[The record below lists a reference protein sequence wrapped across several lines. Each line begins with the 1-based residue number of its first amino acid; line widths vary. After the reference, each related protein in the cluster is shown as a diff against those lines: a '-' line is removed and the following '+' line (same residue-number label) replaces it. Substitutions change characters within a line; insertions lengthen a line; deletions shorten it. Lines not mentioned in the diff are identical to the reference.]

1 MKKYFYFAIVSLV
14 MFSCENEDLDEISS
28 KANNTANIAPLS
40 SLYYDGIYEIRDGK
54 EVDLTLQQYLSRST
68 QEFYEIASLNPAYT
82 YLGSVLQAES
92 INTGEYRSVAYPN
105 ALKPE
110 IRIAFSLPIKSR
122 VIKPKFTSFND
133 AVIDAITDADKDFSG
148 KQSQVFSYKMK
159 EFNYYKEVNMA
170 FGANIKIG
178 QLFSITTSVESDKKQ
193 SNTAL
198 FVDFSQI
205 YFNVA
210 MDIPDDGNIFLN
222 ETERQKY
229 LNQKPVYVNSVNM
242 GRKGVMI
249 VESEESY
256 SEISVSIRAAFNAG
270 IVNGE
275 LSLDS
280 KTKEMLKRAQIY
292 IYIIGGNGEDA
303 AKVVTG
309 FPAFQDFIIKGGV
322 YSKEIYDAEANIAS
336 KLILLDSTQNIKRI
350 DSFDSELEKI
360 EKAGNINLSTKQ
372 EEAIQAINSNNV
384 VIITGGPGTG
394 KTTIIKNVIDIY
406 KSHGKK
412 VVLCAPTGRAAKRM
426 TEMTGEEAKTL
437 HRLLEIGKIE
447 KVNEFTIMNYEVA
460 PIDADVIIVDEASMV
475 DIYLMNYLL
484 NGIYQGTKLILVGDT
499 DQLPSVGPGSVLKD
513 IINSERIKT
522 IFLDEIFRQA
532 AQSKIIVNSHKVN
545 DGEYFLEKE
554 EQEGL
559 KDDFF
564 YIKEKSQDI
573 MLDQI
578 ISLCKGRLKNFGDY
592 DFFENIQ
599 ILSPTKKGL
608 LGTKELNKRLQ
619 EELNPSNDEKKEKK
633 VGEVIFREGDRVMQ
647 VKNNYDIYW
656 EKGNTRSLTYENG
669 TGIFNGE
676 LGKILKID
684 FLNKQ
689 IKILFDDEKEAWYA
703 FSDMDQI
710 EHAYAITV
718 HKAQGSEFDVV
729 IMVVTQSSAM
739 LLTRNLLY
747 TGLTRAKKLLI
758 LIGNDNVV
766 KFMIQ
771 NADTK
776 IRNTGLEYKLKMIS

>member
-1 MKKYFYFAIVSLV
+1 MELSGQLTEIIYQNEVNSYLIGILENEEDTITIVGYMPFLVEGDYIKVIGNFVTHKEYGKQFKVETFEKVMPKTLDSLERYLSNGTIKGIGPATAKKIVATFGEDTINVFKFEPEKLTQIKGITKEKAIEMAQCFVENWELWQIVGFLDNFGISPANAKTIYKKLGPQTIDEIESNPYILIDLVKGVDFAKLDKYALENGFEINNYKRIKCGIKYSLV
-14 MFSCENEDLDEISS
+14 KITYNGHCCTLEANLIKYVKELLKVEDDDIEHCLIDLNVKEEIVIEKREDENW
-28 KANNTANIAPLS
+28 
-40 SLYYDGIYEIRDGK
+40 
-54 EVDLTLQQYLSRST
+54 
-68 QEFYEIASLNPAYT
+68 
-82 YLGSVLQAES
+82 
-92 INTGEYRSVAYPN
+92 
-105 ALKPE
+105 
-110 IRIAFSLPIKSR
+110 
-122 VIKPKFTSFND
+122 
-133 AVIDAITDADKDFSG
+133 
-148 KQSQVFSYKMK
+148 
-159 EFNYYKEVNMA
+159 
-170 FGANIKIG
+170 
-178 QLFSITTSVESDKKQ
+178 
-193 SNTAL
+193 
-198 FVDFSQI
+198 
-205 YFNVA
+205 
-210 MDIPDDGNIFLN
+210 
-222 ETERQKY
+222 
-229 LNQKPVYVNSVNM
+229 
-242 GRKGVMI
+242 
-249 VESEESY
+249 
-256 SEISVSIRAAFNAG
+256 
-270 IVNGE
+270 
-275 LSLDS
+275 
-280 KTKEMLKRAQIY
+280 
-292 IYIIGGNGEDA
+292 
-303 AKVVTG
+303 
-309 FPAFQDFIIKGGV
+309 V

-336 KLILLDSTQNIKRI
+336 KLILLDSAQNIKRI
-350 DSFDSELEKI
+350 AGFDSELEKI
-360 EKAGNINLSTKQ
+360 EKAGNINLSAKQ
-372 EEAIQAINSNNV
+372 KEAIQSINSNNV

-447 KVNEFTIMNYEVA
+447 KDNEFTIMNYEVA

-532 AQSKIIVNSHKVN
+532 AQSKIIVNSHRVN
-545 DGEYFLEKE
+545 DGEYFLDKE

-619 EELNPSNDEKKEKK
+619 EELNPSSDEKNEKK

-656 EKGNTRSLTYENG
+656 EKGNTLSLTYESG

-676 LGKILKID
+676 LGKIVKID

-776 IRNTGLEYKLKMIS
+776 ICNTGLEYKLKMIS

>member
-1 MKKYFYFAIVSLV
+1 MELSGQLTEIIYQNEVNSYLIGILENEEDTITIVGYMPFLVEGDYIKVIGNFVTHKEYGKQFKVETFEKVMPKTLDSLERYLSNGTIKGIGPATAKKIVATFGEDTINVFKFEPEKLTQIKGITKEKAIEMAQCFVENWELWQIVGFLDNFGISPANAKTIYKKLGPQTIDEIESNPYILIDLVKGVDFAKLDKYALENGFEINNYKRIKCGIKYSLV
-14 MFSCENEDLDEISS
+14 KITYNGHCCTLEANLIKYVKELLKVEDDDIEHCLIDLNVKEEIVIEKREDENW
-28 KANNTANIAPLS
+28 
-40 SLYYDGIYEIRDGK
+40 
-54 EVDLTLQQYLSRST
+54 
-68 QEFYEIASLNPAYT
+68 
-82 YLGSVLQAES
+82 
-92 INTGEYRSVAYPN
+92 
-105 ALKPE
+105 
-110 IRIAFSLPIKSR
+110 
-122 VIKPKFTSFND
+122 
-133 AVIDAITDADKDFSG
+133 
-148 KQSQVFSYKMK
+148 
-159 EFNYYKEVNMA
+159 
-170 FGANIKIG
+170 
-178 QLFSITTSVESDKKQ
+178 
-193 SNTAL
+193 
-198 FVDFSQI
+198 
-205 YFNVA
+205 
-210 MDIPDDGNIFLN
+210 
-222 ETERQKY
+222 
-229 LNQKPVYVNSVNM
+229 
-242 GRKGVMI
+242 
-249 VESEESY
+249 
-256 SEISVSIRAAFNAG
+256 
-270 IVNGE
+270 
-275 LSLDS
+275 
-280 KTKEMLKRAQIY
+280 
-292 IYIIGGNGEDA
+292 
-303 AKVVTG
+303 
-309 FPAFQDFIIKGGV
+309 V

-336 KLILLDSTQNIKRI
+336 KLILLDSAQNIKRI
-350 DSFDSELEKI
+350 AGFDSELEKI
-360 EKAGNINLSTKQ
+360 EKAGNINLSAKQ
-372 EEAIQAINSNNV
+372 KEAIQSINSNNV

-447 KVNEFTIMNYEVA
+447 KDNEFTIMNYEVA

-532 AQSKIIVNSHKVN
+532 AQSKIIVNSHRVN
-545 DGEYFLEKE
+545 DGEYFLDKE

-619 EELNPSNDEKKEKK
+619 EELNPSSDEKNEKK

-656 EKGNTRSLTYENG
+656 EKGNTISLTYESG

-676 LGKILKID
+676 LGKIVKID

>member
-1 MKKYFYFAIVSLV
+1 MELSGQLTEIIYQNEVNSYLIGILENEEDTITIVGYMPFLVEGDYIKVIGNFVTHKEYGKQFKVETFEKVMPKTLDSLEKYLSNGTIKGIGPATAKKIVATFGEDTINVFKFEPEKLTQIKGITKEKAIEMAQCFVENWELWQIVGFLDNFGISPANAKTIYKKLGPQTIDEIESNPYILIDLVKGVDFAKLDKYALENGFEVNNYKRIKCGIKYSLV
-14 MFSCENEDLDEISS
+14 KITYNGHCCTLEANLIKYVKELLKVEDDDIEHCLIDLNVKEEIVIEKREDENW
-28 KANNTANIAPLS
+28 
-40 SLYYDGIYEIRDGK
+40 
-54 EVDLTLQQYLSRST
+54 
-68 QEFYEIASLNPAYT
+68 
-82 YLGSVLQAES
+82 
-92 INTGEYRSVAYPN
+92 
-105 ALKPE
+105 
-110 IRIAFSLPIKSR
+110 
-122 VIKPKFTSFND
+122 
-133 AVIDAITDADKDFSG
+133 
-148 KQSQVFSYKMK
+148 
-159 EFNYYKEVNMA
+159 
-170 FGANIKIG
+170 
-178 QLFSITTSVESDKKQ
+178 
-193 SNTAL
+193 
-198 FVDFSQI
+198 
-205 YFNVA
+205 
-210 MDIPDDGNIFLN
+210 
-222 ETERQKY
+222 
-229 LNQKPVYVNSVNM
+229 
-242 GRKGVMI
+242 
-249 VESEESY
+249 
-256 SEISVSIRAAFNAG
+256 
-270 IVNGE
+270 
-275 LSLDS
+275 
-280 KTKEMLKRAQIY
+280 
-292 IYIIGGNGEDA
+292 
-303 AKVVTG
+303 
-309 FPAFQDFIIKGGV
+309 V

-336 KLILLDSTQNIKRI
+336 KLILLDSAQNIKRI
-350 DSFDSELEKI
+350 AGFDSELEKI
-360 EKAGNINLSTKQ
+360 EKAGNINLSAKQ
-372 EEAIQAINSNNV
+372 KEAIQSINSNNV

-447 KVNEFTIMNYEVA
+447 KDNEFTIMNYEVA

>member
-1 MKKYFYFAIVSLV
+1 MELTGQLTEIIYQNEVNSYLIGILETEEDTITIVGYMPFLVEGDYIKVIGNFVTHKEYGMQFKVETFEKIMPKTLESLEKYLSNGTIKGIGPATAKKIVKLFGEDTINV
-14 MFSCENEDLDEISS
+14 FKFEPEKLTQIKGITKEKAMEMAQCFVENWELWQIVGFLDNFGISPANAKNIYKKLGPQTIDEIEE
-28 KANNTANIAPLS
+28 NPYIL
-40 SLYYDGIYEIRDGK
+40 I
-54 EVDLTLQQYLSRST
+54 DLVK
-68 QEFYEIASLNPAYT
+68 
-82 YLGSVLQAES
+82 G
-92 INTGEYRSVAYPN
+92 
-105 ALKPE
+105 
-110 IRIAFSLPIKSR
+110 
-122 VIKPKFTSFND
+122 
-133 AVIDAITDADKDFSG
+133 
-148 KQSQVFSYKMK
+148 
-159 EFNYYKEVNMA
+159 
-170 FGANIKIG
+170 
-178 QLFSITTSVESDKKQ
+178 
-193 SNTAL
+193 
-198 FVDFSQI
+198 VDFTKLDKYALENGFDINNYKRIKCGIKYSLLKI
-205 YFNVA
+205 TYNGHCCTLEENLIKYVKDLLKVEYDDIEHCLIDLNVK
-210 MDIPDDGNIFLN
+210 
-222 ETERQKY
+222 EE
-229 LNQKPVYVNSVNM
+229 
-242 GRKGVMI
+242 I
-249 VESEESY
+249 VIEKREE
-256 SEISVSIRAAFNAG
+256 ENW
-270 IVNGE
+270 
-275 LSLDS
+275 
-280 KTKEMLKRAQIY
+280 
-292 IYIIGGNGEDA
+292 
-303 AKVVTG
+303 
-309 FPAFQDFIIKGGV
+309 V
-322 YSKEIYDAEANIAS
+322 YSKELYEAEANIAS
-336 KLILLDSTQNIKRI
+336 KLIVLDSAKNIKKI
-350 DSFDSELEKI
+350 SGFNEELEKI
-360 EKAGNINLSTKQ
+360 EKVGNIKLSSKQ
-372 EEAIQAINSNNV
+372 KEAIQAVNSNNV

-394 KTTIIKNVIDIY
+394 KTTIIKNVIEIY
-406 KSHGKK
+406 KTHGKK

-447 KVNEFTIMNYEVA
+447 KENEFTIMNYEVA

-532 AQSKIIVNSHKVN
+532 AQSKIIVNSHRVN
-545 DGEYFLEKE
+545 DGEYFLDKE
-554 EQEGL
+554 EQKDL

-564 YIKEKSQDI
+564 YIKEKSQEAMI
-573 MLDQI
+573 TQL
-578 ISLCKGRLKNFGDY
+578 ISLCKGRLEDFGNY
-592 DFFENIQ
+592 NFFENIQ

-619 EELNPSNDEKKEKK
+619 EELNPSNDKKNEKK
-633 VGEVIFREGDRVMQ
+633 VGDIIYREGDRVMQ

-656 EKGNTRSLTYENG
+656 EKGNTFSLNYETG

-676 LGKILKID
+676 IGKIAKID
-684 FLNKQ
+684 FINKQ

-729 IMVVTQSSAM
+729 IVVVTQSSAM

-776 IRNTGLEYKLKMIS
+776 VRNTGLEYKLKMI

>member
-1 MKKYFYFAIVSLV
+1 MELSGQLTEIIYQNEVNSYLIGILENEEDTITIVGYMPFLVEGDYIKVIGNFVTHKEYGKQFKVETFEKVMPKTLDSLEKYLSNGTIKGIGPATAKKIVATFGEDTINVFKFEPEKLTQIKGITKEKAIEMAQCFVENWELWQIVGFLDNFGISPANAKTIYKKLGPQTIDEIESNPYILIDLVKGVDFAKLDKYALENGFEINNYKRIKCGIKYSLV
-14 MFSCENEDLDEISS
+14 KITYNGHCCTLEANLIKYVKELLKVEDDDIEHCLIDLNVKEEIVIEKREDENW
-28 KANNTANIAPLS
+28 
-40 SLYYDGIYEIRDGK
+40 
-54 EVDLTLQQYLSRST
+54 
-68 QEFYEIASLNPAYT
+68 
-82 YLGSVLQAES
+82 
-92 INTGEYRSVAYPN
+92 
-105 ALKPE
+105 
-110 IRIAFSLPIKSR
+110 
-122 VIKPKFTSFND
+122 
-133 AVIDAITDADKDFSG
+133 
-148 KQSQVFSYKMK
+148 
-159 EFNYYKEVNMA
+159 
-170 FGANIKIG
+170 
-178 QLFSITTSVESDKKQ
+178 
-193 SNTAL
+193 
-198 FVDFSQI
+198 
-205 YFNVA
+205 
-210 MDIPDDGNIFLN
+210 
-222 ETERQKY
+222 
-229 LNQKPVYVNSVNM
+229 
-242 GRKGVMI
+242 
-249 VESEESY
+249 
-256 SEISVSIRAAFNAG
+256 
-270 IVNGE
+270 
-275 LSLDS
+275 
-280 KTKEMLKRAQIY
+280 
-292 IYIIGGNGEDA
+292 
-303 AKVVTG
+303 
-309 FPAFQDFIIKGGV
+309 V

-336 KLILLDSTQNIKRI
+336 KLILLDSAQNIKRI
-350 DSFDSELEKI
+350 AGFDSELEKI
-360 EKAGNINLSTKQ
+360 EKAGNINLSAKQ
-372 EEAIQAINSNNV
+372 KEAIQSINSNNV

-447 KVNEFTIMNYEVA
+447 KDNEFTIMNYEVA

-532 AQSKIIVNSHKVN
+532 AQSKIIVNSHRVN
-545 DGEYFLEKE
+545 DGEYFLDKE

-608 LGTKELNKRLQ
+608 LGTKELNKKLQ
-619 EELNPSNDEKKEKK
+619 EELNPSSDEKNEKK

-656 EKGNTRSLTYENG
+656 EKGNTLSLTYESG

>member
-1 MKKYFYFAIVSLV
+1 MELSGQLTEIIYQNEVNSYLIGILENEEDTITIVGYMPFLVEGDYIKVIGNFVTHKEYGKQFKVETFEKVMPKTLDSLEKYLSNGTIKGIGPATAKKIVATFGEDTINVFKFEPEKLTQIKGITKEKAIEMAQCFVENWELWQIVGFLDNFGISAANAKTIYKKLGPQTIDEIESNPYILIDLVKGVDFAKLDKYALENGFEINNYKRIKCGIKYSLV
-14 MFSCENEDLDEISS
+14 KITYNGHCCTLESNLIKYVKELLKVEDDDIEHCLIDLNVKEEIVIEKREDENW
-28 KANNTANIAPLS
+28 
-40 SLYYDGIYEIRDGK
+40 
-54 EVDLTLQQYLSRST
+54 
-68 QEFYEIASLNPAYT
+68 
-82 YLGSVLQAES
+82 
-92 INTGEYRSVAYPN
+92 
-105 ALKPE
+105 
-110 IRIAFSLPIKSR
+110 
-122 VIKPKFTSFND
+122 
-133 AVIDAITDADKDFSG
+133 
-148 KQSQVFSYKMK
+148 
-159 EFNYYKEVNMA
+159 
-170 FGANIKIG
+170 
-178 QLFSITTSVESDKKQ
+178 
-193 SNTAL
+193 
-198 FVDFSQI
+198 
-205 YFNVA
+205 
-210 MDIPDDGNIFLN
+210 
-222 ETERQKY
+222 
-229 LNQKPVYVNSVNM
+229 
-242 GRKGVMI
+242 
-249 VESEESY
+249 
-256 SEISVSIRAAFNAG
+256 
-270 IVNGE
+270 
-275 LSLDS
+275 
-280 KTKEMLKRAQIY
+280 
-292 IYIIGGNGEDA
+292 
-303 AKVVTG
+303 
-309 FPAFQDFIIKGGV
+309 V

-336 KLILLDSTQNIKRI
+336 KLILLDSAQNIKRI
-350 DSFDSELEKI
+350 AGFESELEKI
-360 EKAGNINLSTKQ
+360 EKAGNINLSAKQ
-372 EEAIQAINSNNV
+372 KEAIQAINSNNV

-447 KVNEFTIMNYEVA
+447 KDNEFTIMNYEVA

-532 AQSKIIVNSHKVN
+532 AQSKIIVNSHRVN
-545 DGEYFLEKE
+545 DGEYFLDKE

-619 EELNPSNDEKKEKK
+619 EELNPSSDEKKEKK

-656 EKGNTRSLTYENG
+656 EKGNTLSLTYENG

-676 LGKILKID
+676 LGKIVKID

>member
-1 MKKYFYFAIVSLV
+1 MELSGQLTEIIYQNEVNSYLIGILENEEDTITIVGYMPFLVEGDYIKVIGNFVTHKEYGKQFKVETFEKVMPKTLDSLEKYLSNGTIKGIGPATAKKIVATFGEDTINVFKFEPEKLTQIKGITKEKAIEMAQCFVENWELWQIVGFLDNFGISPANAKTIYKKLGPQTIDEIESNPYILIDLVKGVDFAKLDKYALENGFEVNNYKRIKCGIKYSLV
-14 MFSCENEDLDEISS
+14 KITYNGHCCTLEANLIKYVKELLKVEDDDIEHCLIDLNVKEEIVIEKREDENW
-28 KANNTANIAPLS
+28 
-40 SLYYDGIYEIRDGK
+40 
-54 EVDLTLQQYLSRST
+54 
-68 QEFYEIASLNPAYT
+68 
-82 YLGSVLQAES
+82 
-92 INTGEYRSVAYPN
+92 
-105 ALKPE
+105 
-110 IRIAFSLPIKSR
+110 
-122 VIKPKFTSFND
+122 
-133 AVIDAITDADKDFSG
+133 
-148 KQSQVFSYKMK
+148 
-159 EFNYYKEVNMA
+159 
-170 FGANIKIG
+170 
-178 QLFSITTSVESDKKQ
+178 
-193 SNTAL
+193 
-198 FVDFSQI
+198 
-205 YFNVA
+205 
-210 MDIPDDGNIFLN
+210 
-222 ETERQKY
+222 
-229 LNQKPVYVNSVNM
+229 
-242 GRKGVMI
+242 
-249 VESEESY
+249 
-256 SEISVSIRAAFNAG
+256 
-270 IVNGE
+270 
-275 LSLDS
+275 
-280 KTKEMLKRAQIY
+280 
-292 IYIIGGNGEDA
+292 
-303 AKVVTG
+303 
-309 FPAFQDFIIKGGV
+309 V

-336 KLILLDSTQNIKRI
+336 KLILLDSAQNIKRI
-350 DSFDSELEKI
+350 AGFDSELEKI
-360 EKAGNINLSTKQ
+360 EKAGNINLSAKQ
-372 EEAIQAINSNNV
+372 KEAIQSINSNNV

-447 KVNEFTIMNYEVA
+447 KDNEFTIMNYEVA

-532 AQSKIIVNSHKVN
+532 AQSKIIVNSHRVN
-545 DGEYFLEKE
+545 DGEYFLDKE

-619 EELNPSNDEKKEKK
+619 EELNPSSDEKNEKK

-656 EKGNTRSLTYENG
+656 EKGNTLSLTYESG

-676 LGKILKID
+676 LGKIVKID

-729 IMVVTQSSAM
+729 IMVVTQSSTM

>member
-1 MKKYFYFAIVSLV
+1 MELSGQLTEIIYQNEVNSYLIGILENEEDTITIVGYMPFLVEGDYIKVIGNFVTHKEYGKQFKVETFEKVMPKTLDSLEKYLSNGTIKGIGPATAKKIVATFGEDTINVFKFEPEKLTQIKGITKEKAIEMAQCFVENWELWQIVGFLDNFGISPANAKTIYKKLGPQTIDEIESNPYILIDLVKGVDFAKLDKYALENGFEINNYKRIKCGIKYSLV
-14 MFSCENEDLDEISS
+14 KITYNGHCCTLEANLIKYVKELLKVEDDDIEHCLIDLNVKEEIVIEKREDENW
-28 KANNTANIAPLS
+28 
-40 SLYYDGIYEIRDGK
+40 
-54 EVDLTLQQYLSRST
+54 
-68 QEFYEIASLNPAYT
+68 
-82 YLGSVLQAES
+82 
-92 INTGEYRSVAYPN
+92 
-105 ALKPE
+105 
-110 IRIAFSLPIKSR
+110 
-122 VIKPKFTSFND
+122 
-133 AVIDAITDADKDFSG
+133 
-148 KQSQVFSYKMK
+148 
-159 EFNYYKEVNMA
+159 
-170 FGANIKIG
+170 
-178 QLFSITTSVESDKKQ
+178 
-193 SNTAL
+193 
-198 FVDFSQI
+198 
-205 YFNVA
+205 
-210 MDIPDDGNIFLN
+210 
-222 ETERQKY
+222 
-229 LNQKPVYVNSVNM
+229 
-242 GRKGVMI
+242 
-249 VESEESY
+249 
-256 SEISVSIRAAFNAG
+256 
-270 IVNGE
+270 
-275 LSLDS
+275 
-280 KTKEMLKRAQIY
+280 
-292 IYIIGGNGEDA
+292 
-303 AKVVTG
+303 
-309 FPAFQDFIIKGGV
+309 V

-336 KLILLDSTQNIKRI
+336 KLILLDSAQNIKRI
-350 DSFDSELEKI
+350 AGFDTELEKI
-360 EKAGNINLSTKQ
+360 EKAGNINLSAKQ
-372 EEAIQAINSNNV
+372 KEAIQAINSNNV

-447 KVNEFTIMNYEVA
+447 KDNEFTIMNYEVA

-532 AQSKIIVNSHKVN
+532 AQSKIIVNSHRVN
-545 DGEYFLEKE
+545 DGAYFLDKE

-619 EELNPSNDEKKEKK
+619 EELNPSSDEKKEKK

-656 EKGNTRSLTYENG
+656 EKGNTLSLTYENG

-676 LGKILKID
+676 LGKIVKID

-776 IRNTGLEYKLKMIS
+776 IRNTGLEYKLKRIS

>member
-1 MKKYFYFAIVSLV
+1 MELSGQLTEIIYQNEVNSYLIGILENEEDTITIVGYMPFLVEGDYIKVIGNFVTHKEYGKQFKVETFEKVMPKTLDSLEKYLSNGTIKGIGPATAKKIVATFGEDTINVFKFEPEKLTQIKGITKEKAIEMAQCFVENWELWQIVGFLDNFGISPANAKTIYKKLGPQTIDEIESNPYILIDLVKGVDFAKLDKYALENGFEVNNYKRIKCGIKYSLV
-14 MFSCENEDLDEISS
+14 KITYNGHCCTLEANLIKYVKELLKVEDDDIEHCLIDLNVKEEIVIEKREDENW
-28 KANNTANIAPLS
+28 
-40 SLYYDGIYEIRDGK
+40 
-54 EVDLTLQQYLSRST
+54 
-68 QEFYEIASLNPAYT
+68 
-82 YLGSVLQAES
+82 
-92 INTGEYRSVAYPN
+92 
-105 ALKPE
+105 
-110 IRIAFSLPIKSR
+110 
-122 VIKPKFTSFND
+122 
-133 AVIDAITDADKDFSG
+133 
-148 KQSQVFSYKMK
+148 
-159 EFNYYKEVNMA
+159 
-170 FGANIKIG
+170 
-178 QLFSITTSVESDKKQ
+178 
-193 SNTAL
+193 
-198 FVDFSQI
+198 
-205 YFNVA
+205 
-210 MDIPDDGNIFLN
+210 
-222 ETERQKY
+222 
-229 LNQKPVYVNSVNM
+229 
-242 GRKGVMI
+242 
-249 VESEESY
+249 
-256 SEISVSIRAAFNAG
+256 
-270 IVNGE
+270 
-275 LSLDS
+275 
-280 KTKEMLKRAQIY
+280 
-292 IYIIGGNGEDA
+292 
-303 AKVVTG
+303 
-309 FPAFQDFIIKGGV
+309 V
-322 YSKEIYDAEANIAS
+322 YSKEIYNAEANIAS
-336 KLILLDSTQNIKRI
+336 KLILLDSAQNIKRI
-350 DSFDSELEKI
+350 AGFDSELEKI
-360 EKAGNINLSTKQ
+360 EKAGNINLSAKQ
-372 EEAIQAINSNNV
+372 KEAIQSINSNNV

-447 KVNEFTIMNYEVA
+447 KDNEFTIMNYEVA

-532 AQSKIIVNSHKVN
+532 AQSKIIVNSHRVN
-545 DGEYFLEKE
+545 DGEYFLDKE

-608 LGTKELNKRLQ
+608 LGTKELNKKLQ
-619 EELNPSNDEKKEKK
+619 EELNPSSDEKNEKK

-656 EKGNTRSLTYENG
+656 EKGNTLSLTYESG

-676 LGKILKID
+676 LGKIVKID

>member
-1 MKKYFYFAIVSLV
+1 MELSGQLTEIIYQNEVNSYLIGILENEEDTITIVGYMPFLVEGDYIKVIGNFVTHKEYGKQFKVETFEKIMPKTLDSLEKYLSNGTIKGIGPATAKKIVATFVEDTINVFKFEPEKLTQIKGITKEKAIEMAQCFVENWELWQIVGFLDNFGISPANAKTIYKKLGTQTIDEIESNPYILIDLVKGVDFAKLDKYALENGFEINNYKRIKCGIKYSLV
-14 MFSCENEDLDEISS
+14 KITYNGHCCTLEANLIKYVKELLKVEDDDIEHCLIDLNVKEEIVIEKREDENW
-28 KANNTANIAPLS
+28 
-40 SLYYDGIYEIRDGK
+40 
-54 EVDLTLQQYLSRST
+54 
-68 QEFYEIASLNPAYT
+68 
-82 YLGSVLQAES
+82 
-92 INTGEYRSVAYPN
+92 
-105 ALKPE
+105 
-110 IRIAFSLPIKSR
+110 
-122 VIKPKFTSFND
+122 
-133 AVIDAITDADKDFSG
+133 
-148 KQSQVFSYKMK
+148 
-159 EFNYYKEVNMA
+159 
-170 FGANIKIG
+170 
-178 QLFSITTSVESDKKQ
+178 
-193 SNTAL
+193 
-198 FVDFSQI
+198 
-205 YFNVA
+205 
-210 MDIPDDGNIFLN
+210 
-222 ETERQKY
+222 
-229 LNQKPVYVNSVNM
+229 
-242 GRKGVMI
+242 
-249 VESEESY
+249 
-256 SEISVSIRAAFNAG
+256 
-270 IVNGE
+270 
-275 LSLDS
+275 
-280 KTKEMLKRAQIY
+280 
-292 IYIIGGNGEDA
+292 
-303 AKVVTG
+303 
-309 FPAFQDFIIKGGV
+309 V

-447 KVNEFTIMNYEVA
+447 KANEFTIMNYEVA

-592 DFFENIQ
+592 DFLENIQ

>member
-1 MKKYFYFAIVSLV
+1 MELSGQLTEIIYQNEVNSYLIGILENEEDTITIVGYMPFLVEGDYIKVIGNFVTHKEYGKQFKVETFEKIMPKTLDSLEKYLSNGTIKGIGPATAKKIVATFGEDTINVFKFEPEKLTQIKGITKEKAIEMAQCFVENWELWQIVGFLDNFGISPANAKTIYKKLGPQTIDEIESNPYILIDLVKGVDFAKLDKYALENGFEINNYKRIKCGIKYSLV
-14 MFSCENEDLDEISS
+14 KITYNGHCCTLEANLIKYVKELLKVEDDDIEHCLIDLNVKEEIVIEKREDENW
-28 KANNTANIAPLS
+28 
-40 SLYYDGIYEIRDGK
+40 
-54 EVDLTLQQYLSRST
+54 
-68 QEFYEIASLNPAYT
+68 
-82 YLGSVLQAES
+82 
-92 INTGEYRSVAYPN
+92 
-105 ALKPE
+105 
-110 IRIAFSLPIKSR
+110 
-122 VIKPKFTSFND
+122 
-133 AVIDAITDADKDFSG
+133 
-148 KQSQVFSYKMK
+148 
-159 EFNYYKEVNMA
+159 
-170 FGANIKIG
+170 
-178 QLFSITTSVESDKKQ
+178 
-193 SNTAL
+193 
-198 FVDFSQI
+198 
-205 YFNVA
+205 
-210 MDIPDDGNIFLN
+210 
-222 ETERQKY
+222 
-229 LNQKPVYVNSVNM
+229 
-242 GRKGVMI
+242 
-249 VESEESY
+249 
-256 SEISVSIRAAFNAG
+256 
-270 IVNGE
+270 
-275 LSLDS
+275 
-280 KTKEMLKRAQIY
+280 
-292 IYIIGGNGEDA
+292 
-303 AKVVTG
+303 
-309 FPAFQDFIIKGGV
+309 V

-336 KLILLDSTQNIKRI
+336 KLILLDSAQNIKRI
-350 DSFDSELEKI
+350 AGFDSELEKI
-360 EKAGNINLSTKQ
+360 EKAGNINLSAKQ
-372 EEAIQAINSNNV
+372 KEAIQAINSNNV

-447 KVNEFTIMNYEVA
+447 KDNEFTIMNYEVA

-532 AQSKIIVNSHKVN
+532 AQSKIIVNSHRVN
-545 DGEYFLEKE
+545 DGEYFLDKE

-619 EELNPSNDEKKEKK
+619 EELNPSSDEKNEKK

-656 EKGNTRSLTYENG
+656 EKGNTLSLTYENG

-676 LGKILKID
+676 LGKIVKID

>member
-1 MKKYFYFAIVSLV
+1 MELSGQLTEIIYQNEVNSYLIGILENEEDTITIVGYMPFLVEGDYIKVIGNFVTHKEYGKQFKVETFEKIMPKTLDSLEKYLSNGTIKEIGPATAKKIVATFGEDTINVFKFEPEKLTQIKGITKEKAIEMAQCFVENWELWQIVGFLDNFGISPANAKTIYKKLGTQTIDEIESNPYILIDLVKGVDFAKLDKYALENGFEINNYKRIKCGIKYSLV
-14 MFSCENEDLDEISS
+14 KITYNGHCCTLEANLIKYVKELLKVEDDDIEHCLIDLNVKEEIVIEKREDENW
-28 KANNTANIAPLS
+28 
-40 SLYYDGIYEIRDGK
+40 
-54 EVDLTLQQYLSRST
+54 
-68 QEFYEIASLNPAYT
+68 
-82 YLGSVLQAES
+82 
-92 INTGEYRSVAYPN
+92 
-105 ALKPE
+105 
-110 IRIAFSLPIKSR
+110 
-122 VIKPKFTSFND
+122 
-133 AVIDAITDADKDFSG
+133 
-148 KQSQVFSYKMK
+148 
-159 EFNYYKEVNMA
+159 
-170 FGANIKIG
+170 
-178 QLFSITTSVESDKKQ
+178 
-193 SNTAL
+193 
-198 FVDFSQI
+198 
-205 YFNVA
+205 
-210 MDIPDDGNIFLN
+210 
-222 ETERQKY
+222 
-229 LNQKPVYVNSVNM
+229 
-242 GRKGVMI
+242 
-249 VESEESY
+249 
-256 SEISVSIRAAFNAG
+256 
-270 IVNGE
+270 
-275 LSLDS
+275 
-280 KTKEMLKRAQIY
+280 
-292 IYIIGGNGEDA
+292 
-303 AKVVTG
+303 
-309 FPAFQDFIIKGGV
+309 V

>member
-1 MKKYFYFAIVSLV
+1 MELSGQLTEIIYQNEVNSYLIGILENEEDTITIVGYMPFLVEGDYIKVIGNFVTHKEYGKQFKVETFEKVMPKTLDSLEKYLSNGTIKGIGPATAKKIVATFGEDTINVFKFEPEKLTQIKGITKEKAIEMAQCFVENWELWQIVGFLDNFGISPANAKTIYKKLGPQTIDEIESNPYILIDLVKGVDFAKLDKYALENGFEINNYKRIKCGIKYSLV
-14 MFSCENEDLDEISS
+14 KITYNGHCCTLEANLIKYVKELLKVEDDDIEHCLIGLNVKEEIVIEKREDENW
-28 KANNTANIAPLS
+28 
-40 SLYYDGIYEIRDGK
+40 
-54 EVDLTLQQYLSRST
+54 
-68 QEFYEIASLNPAYT
+68 
-82 YLGSVLQAES
+82 
-92 INTGEYRSVAYPN
+92 
-105 ALKPE
+105 
-110 IRIAFSLPIKSR
+110 
-122 VIKPKFTSFND
+122 
-133 AVIDAITDADKDFSG
+133 
-148 KQSQVFSYKMK
+148 
-159 EFNYYKEVNMA
+159 
-170 FGANIKIG
+170 
-178 QLFSITTSVESDKKQ
+178 
-193 SNTAL
+193 
-198 FVDFSQI
+198 
-205 YFNVA
+205 
-210 MDIPDDGNIFLN
+210 
-222 ETERQKY
+222 
-229 LNQKPVYVNSVNM
+229 
-242 GRKGVMI
+242 
-249 VESEESY
+249 
-256 SEISVSIRAAFNAG
+256 
-270 IVNGE
+270 
-275 LSLDS
+275 
-280 KTKEMLKRAQIY
+280 
-292 IYIIGGNGEDA
+292 
-303 AKVVTG
+303 
-309 FPAFQDFIIKGGV
+309 V

-336 KLILLDSTQNIKRI
+336 KLILLDSAQNIKRI
-350 DSFDSELEKI
+350 AGFDSELEKI
-360 EKAGNINLSTKQ
+360 EKAGNINLSAKQ
-372 EEAIQAINSNNV
+372 KEAIQSINSNNV

-406 KSHGKK
+406 KSYGKK

-447 KVNEFTIMNYEVA
+447 KDNEFTIMNYEVA

-532 AQSKIIVNSHKVN
+532 AQSKIIVNSHRVN
-545 DGEYFLEKE
+545 DGEYFLDKE

-608 LGTKELNKRLQ
+608 LGTKELNKKLQ
-619 EELNPSNDEKKEKK
+619 EELNPSSDEKNEKK

-656 EKGNTRSLTYENG
+656 EKGNTLSLTYESG

-676 LGKILKID
+676 LGKIVKID

>member
-1 MKKYFYFAIVSLV
+1 MELSGQLTEIIYQNEVNSYLIGILENEEDSITIVGYMPFLVEGDYIKVIGNFVTHREYGKQFKVETFEKIMPKTLDSLEKYLSNGTIKGIGPATAKKIVKTFGEDTINVFKFEPEKLTQIKGITKEKAIEMAQCFVENWDLWQIVGYLDNFGISPANAKNIYKKLGPQTIDEIEANPYILIDLVKGVDFTKLDKYALENGFEINNYKRIKCGIKYSLV
-14 MFSCENEDLDEISS
+14 KITYNGHCCTLEANLIKYVKDLLKVEDDDIEHCLIDLNVKEEIVIEKREEENW
-28 KANNTANIAPLS
+28 
-40 SLYYDGIYEIRDGK
+40 
-54 EVDLTLQQYLSRST
+54 
-68 QEFYEIASLNPAYT
+68 
-82 YLGSVLQAES
+82 
-92 INTGEYRSVAYPN
+92 
-105 ALKPE
+105 
-110 IRIAFSLPIKSR
+110 
-122 VIKPKFTSFND
+122 
-133 AVIDAITDADKDFSG
+133 
-148 KQSQVFSYKMK
+148 
-159 EFNYYKEVNMA
+159 
-170 FGANIKIG
+170 
-178 QLFSITTSVESDKKQ
+178 
-193 SNTAL
+193 
-198 FVDFSQI
+198 
-205 YFNVA
+205 
-210 MDIPDDGNIFLN
+210 
-222 ETERQKY
+222 
-229 LNQKPVYVNSVNM
+229 
-242 GRKGVMI
+242 
-249 VESEESY
+249 
-256 SEISVSIRAAFNAG
+256 
-270 IVNGE
+270 
-275 LSLDS
+275 
-280 KTKEMLKRAQIY
+280 
-292 IYIIGGNGEDA
+292 
-303 AKVVTG
+303 
-309 FPAFQDFIIKGGV
+309 V
-322 YSKEIYDAEANIAS
+322 YSKELYDAEANIAS
-336 KLILLDSTQNIKRI
+336 KLILLDSARNIKKI
-350 DSFDSELEKI
+350 DGFNKELEKI
-360 EKAGNINLSTKQ
+360 EKASNISLSEKQ
-372 EEAIQAINSNNV
+372 KEAIQAINSNNV

-447 KVNEFTIMNYEVA
+447 KDNEFTIMNYEVA

-532 AQSKIIVNSHKVN
+532 AQSKIIVNSHRVN
-545 DGEYFLEKE
+545 DGEYFLDKE

-573 MLDQI
+573 MLEQV

-619 EELNPSNDEKKEKK
+619 EELNPSDDQKKEKK
-633 VGEVIFREGDRVMQ
+633 IGEVIFREGDRVMQ
-647 VKNNYDIYW
+647 IKNNYDIYW
-656 EKGNTRSLTYENG
+656 QKGNTLSLTYEDG

-676 LGKILKID
+676 LGKIEKID

-729 IMVVTQSSAM
+729 IM
-739 LLTRNLLY
+739 
-747 TGLTRAKKLLI
+747 RAKKLLI

-776 IRNTGLEYKLKMIS
+776 VRNTGLEYKLKMIS

>member
-1 MKKYFYFAIVSLV
+1 MELSGQLTEIIYQNEVNSYLIGILENEEDTITIVGYMPFLVEGDYIKVIGNFVTHKEYGKQFKVETFEKVMPKTLDSLEKYLSNGTIKGIGPATAKKIVATFGEDTINVFKFEPEKLTQIKGITKEKAIEMAQCFVENWELWQIVGFLDNFGISPANAKTIYKKLGPQTIDEIESNPYILIDLVKGVDFAKLDKYALENGFEINNYKRIKCGIKYSLV
-14 MFSCENEDLDEISS
+14 KITYNGHCCTLEANLIKYVKELLKVEDDDIEHCLIDLNVKEEIVIEKREDENW
-28 KANNTANIAPLS
+28 
-40 SLYYDGIYEIRDGK
+40 
-54 EVDLTLQQYLSRST
+54 
-68 QEFYEIASLNPAYT
+68 
-82 YLGSVLQAES
+82 
-92 INTGEYRSVAYPN
+92 
-105 ALKPE
+105 
-110 IRIAFSLPIKSR
+110 
-122 VIKPKFTSFND
+122 
-133 AVIDAITDADKDFSG
+133 
-148 KQSQVFSYKMK
+148 
-159 EFNYYKEVNMA
+159 
-170 FGANIKIG
+170 
-178 QLFSITTSVESDKKQ
+178 
-193 SNTAL
+193 
-198 FVDFSQI
+198 
-205 YFNVA
+205 
-210 MDIPDDGNIFLN
+210 
-222 ETERQKY
+222 
-229 LNQKPVYVNSVNM
+229 
-242 GRKGVMI
+242 
-249 VESEESY
+249 
-256 SEISVSIRAAFNAG
+256 
-270 IVNGE
+270 
-275 LSLDS
+275 
-280 KTKEMLKRAQIY
+280 
-292 IYIIGGNGEDA
+292 
-303 AKVVTG
+303 
-309 FPAFQDFIIKGGV
+309 V

-336 KLILLDSTQNIKRI
+336 KLILLDSAQNIKRI
-350 DSFDSELEKI
+350 AGFDSELEKI
-360 EKAGNINLSTKQ
+360 EKAGNINLSAKQ
-372 EEAIQAINSNNV
+372 KEAIQSINSNNV

-447 KVNEFTIMNYEVA
+447 KDNEFTIMNYEVA

-499 DQLPSVGPGSVLKD
+499 DQLPSVGPASVLKD

-532 AQSKIIVNSHKVN
+532 AQSKIIVNSHRVN
-545 DGEYFLEKE
+545 DGEYFLDKE

-608 LGTKELNKRLQ
+608 LGTKELNKKLQ
-619 EELNPSNDEKKEKK
+619 EELNPSSDEKNEKK

-656 EKGNTRSLTYENG
+656 EKGNTLSLTYESG

-676 LGKILKID
+676 LGKIVKID

>member
-1 MKKYFYFAIVSLV
+1 MELSGQLTEIIYQNEVNSYLIGILENEEDTITIVGYMPFLVEGDYIKVIGNFVTHKEYGKQFKVETFEKVMPKTLDSLEKYLSNGTIKGIGPATAKKIVSTFGEDTINVFKFEPEKLTQIKGITKEKAIEMAQCFV
-14 MFSCENEDLDEISS
+14 ENWELWQIVGFLDNFGISPANAKTIYKKLGPQTIDEIES
-28 KANNTANIAPLS
+28 NPYIL
-40 SLYYDGIYEIRDGK
+40 I
-54 EVDLTLQQYLSRST
+54 DLVK
-68 QEFYEIASLNPAYT
+68 
-82 YLGSVLQAES
+82 G
-92 INTGEYRSVAYPN
+92 
-105 ALKPE
+105 
-110 IRIAFSLPIKSR
+110 
-122 VIKPKFTSFND
+122 
-133 AVIDAITDADKDFSG
+133 
-148 KQSQVFSYKMK
+148 
-159 EFNYYKEVNMA
+159 
-170 FGANIKIG
+170 
-178 QLFSITTSVESDKKQ
+178 
-193 SNTAL
+193 
-198 FVDFSQI
+198 VDFAKLDKYALENGFEINNYKRIKCGIKYSLVKI
-205 YFNVA
+205 TYNGHCCTLEANLIKYVKELLKVEDDDIEHCLIDLNVK
-210 MDIPDDGNIFLN
+210 
-222 ETERQKY
+222 EE
-229 LNQKPVYVNSVNM
+229 
-242 GRKGVMI
+242 I
-249 VESEESY
+249 VIE
-256 SEISVSIRAAFNAG
+256 
-270 IVNGE
+270 
-275 LSLDS
+275 
-280 KTKEMLKRAQIY
+280 KR
-292 IYIIGGNGEDA
+292 EDENW
-303 AKVVTG
+303 
-309 FPAFQDFIIKGGV
+309 V

-336 KLILLDSTQNIKRI
+336 KLILLDSAQNIKRI
-350 DSFDSELEKI
+350 AGFDSELEKI
-360 EKAGNINLSTKQ
+360 EKAGNINLSAKQ
-372 EEAIQAINSNNV
+372 KEAIQAINSNNV

-426 TEMTGEEAKTL
+426 TEMAGEEAKTL

-447 KVNEFTIMNYEVA
+447 KDNEFTIMNYEVA

-532 AQSKIIVNSHKVN
+532 AQSKIIVNSHRVN
-545 DGEYFLEKE
+545 DGEYFLDKE

-559 KDDFF
+559 KEDFF

-619 EELNPSNDEKKEKK
+619 EELNPWADEKKEKK

-656 EKGNTRSLTYENG
+656 EKGNTLSLTYENG

-676 LGKILKID
+676 LGKIVKID

-776 IRNTGLEYKLKMIS
+776 IRNTGLEYKLKMIT

>member
-1 MKKYFYFAIVSLV
+1 MELSGQLTEIIYQNEVNSYLIGILENEEDTITIVGYMPFLVEGDYIKVIGNFVTHKEYGKQFKVETFEKVMPKTLDSLERYLSNGTIKGIGPATAKKIVATFGEDTINVFKFEPEKLTQIKGITKEKAIEMAQCFVENWELWQIVGFLDNFGISPANAKTIYKKLGPQTIDEIESNPYILIDLVKGVDFAKLDKYALENGFEVNNYKRIKCGIKYSLV
-14 MFSCENEDLDEISS
+14 KITYNGHCCTLEANLIKYVKELLKVEDDDIEHCLIDLNVKEEIVIEKREDENW
-28 KANNTANIAPLS
+28 
-40 SLYYDGIYEIRDGK
+40 
-54 EVDLTLQQYLSRST
+54 
-68 QEFYEIASLNPAYT
+68 
-82 YLGSVLQAES
+82 
-92 INTGEYRSVAYPN
+92 
-105 ALKPE
+105 
-110 IRIAFSLPIKSR
+110 
-122 VIKPKFTSFND
+122 
-133 AVIDAITDADKDFSG
+133 
-148 KQSQVFSYKMK
+148 
-159 EFNYYKEVNMA
+159 
-170 FGANIKIG
+170 
-178 QLFSITTSVESDKKQ
+178 
-193 SNTAL
+193 
-198 FVDFSQI
+198 
-205 YFNVA
+205 
-210 MDIPDDGNIFLN
+210 
-222 ETERQKY
+222 
-229 LNQKPVYVNSVNM
+229 
-242 GRKGVMI
+242 
-249 VESEESY
+249 
-256 SEISVSIRAAFNAG
+256 
-270 IVNGE
+270 
-275 LSLDS
+275 
-280 KTKEMLKRAQIY
+280 
-292 IYIIGGNGEDA
+292 
-303 AKVVTG
+303 
-309 FPAFQDFIIKGGV
+309 V

-336 KLILLDSTQNIKRI
+336 KLILLDSAQNIKRI
-350 DSFDSELEKI
+350 AGFDSELEKI
-360 EKAGNINLSTKQ
+360 EKAGNINLSAKQ
-372 EEAIQAINSNNV
+372 KEAIQSINSNNV

-447 KVNEFTIMNYEVA
+447 KDNEFTIMNYEVA

-532 AQSKIIVNSHKVN
+532 AQSKIIVNSHRVN
-545 DGEYFLEKE
+545 DGEYFLDKE

-619 EELNPSNDEKKEKK
+619 EELNPSSDEKNEKK

-656 EKGNTRSLTYENG
+656 EKGNTLSLTYESG

-676 LGKILKID
+676 LGKIVKID

>member
-1 MKKYFYFAIVSLV
+1 MELSGQLTEIIYQNEVNSYLIGILENEEDTITIVGYMPFLVEGDYIKVIGNFVTHKEYGKQFKVETFEKVMPKTLDSLEKYLSNGTIKGIGPATAKKIVATFWEDTINVFKFEPEKLTQIKGITKEKAIEMAQCFVENWELWQIVGFLDNFGISPANAKTIYKKLGPQTIDEIESNPYILIDLVKGVDFAKLDKYALENGFEVNNYKRIKCGIKYSLV
-14 MFSCENEDLDEISS
+14 KITYNGHCCTLEANLIKYVKELLKVEDDDIEHCLIDLNVKEEIVIEKREDENW
-28 KANNTANIAPLS
+28 
-40 SLYYDGIYEIRDGK
+40 
-54 EVDLTLQQYLSRST
+54 
-68 QEFYEIASLNPAYT
+68 
-82 YLGSVLQAES
+82 
-92 INTGEYRSVAYPN
+92 
-105 ALKPE
+105 
-110 IRIAFSLPIKSR
+110 
-122 VIKPKFTSFND
+122 
-133 AVIDAITDADKDFSG
+133 
-148 KQSQVFSYKMK
+148 
-159 EFNYYKEVNMA
+159 
-170 FGANIKIG
+170 
-178 QLFSITTSVESDKKQ
+178 
-193 SNTAL
+193 
-198 FVDFSQI
+198 
-205 YFNVA
+205 
-210 MDIPDDGNIFLN
+210 
-222 ETERQKY
+222 
-229 LNQKPVYVNSVNM
+229 
-242 GRKGVMI
+242 
-249 VESEESY
+249 
-256 SEISVSIRAAFNAG
+256 
-270 IVNGE
+270 
-275 LSLDS
+275 
-280 KTKEMLKRAQIY
+280 
-292 IYIIGGNGEDA
+292 
-303 AKVVTG
+303 
-309 FPAFQDFIIKGGV
+309 V

-336 KLILLDSTQNIKRI
+336 KLILLDSAQNIKRI
-350 DSFDSELEKI
+350 AGFDSELEKI
-360 EKAGNINLSTKQ
+360 EKAGNINLSAKQ
-372 EEAIQAINSNNV
+372 KEAIQSINSNNV

-447 KVNEFTIMNYEVA
+447 KDNEFTIMNYEVA

-532 AQSKIIVNSHKVN
+532 AQSKIIVNSHRVN
-545 DGEYFLEKE
+545 DGEYFLDKE

-608 LGTKELNKRLQ
+608 LGTKELNKKLQ
-619 EELNPSNDEKKEKK
+619 EELNPSSDEKNEKK

-656 EKGNTRSLTYENG
+656 EKGNTLSLTYESG

-676 LGKILKID
+676 LGKIVKID

>member
-1 MKKYFYFAIVSLV
+1 MELSGQLTEIIYQNEVNSYLIGILENEEDTITIVGYMPFLVEGDYIKVIGNFVTHKEYGKQFKVETFEKVMPKTLDSLEKYLSNGTIKGIGPATAKKIVATFGEDTINVFKFEPEKLTQIKGITKEKAIEMAQCFVENWELWQIVGFLDNFGISPANAKTIYKKLGPQTIDEIESNPYILIDLVKGVDFAKLDKYALENGFEINNYKRIKCGIKYSLV
-14 MFSCENEDLDEISS
+14 KITYNGHCCTLEANLIKYVKELLKVEDDDIEHCLIDLNVKEEIVIEKREDENW
-28 KANNTANIAPLS
+28 
-40 SLYYDGIYEIRDGK
+40 
-54 EVDLTLQQYLSRST
+54 
-68 QEFYEIASLNPAYT
+68 
-82 YLGSVLQAES
+82 
-92 INTGEYRSVAYPN
+92 
-105 ALKPE
+105 
-110 IRIAFSLPIKSR
+110 
-122 VIKPKFTSFND
+122 
-133 AVIDAITDADKDFSG
+133 
-148 KQSQVFSYKMK
+148 
-159 EFNYYKEVNMA
+159 
-170 FGANIKIG
+170 
-178 QLFSITTSVESDKKQ
+178 
-193 SNTAL
+193 
-198 FVDFSQI
+198 
-205 YFNVA
+205 
-210 MDIPDDGNIFLN
+210 
-222 ETERQKY
+222 
-229 LNQKPVYVNSVNM
+229 
-242 GRKGVMI
+242 
-249 VESEESY
+249 
-256 SEISVSIRAAFNAG
+256 
-270 IVNGE
+270 
-275 LSLDS
+275 
-280 KTKEMLKRAQIY
+280 
-292 IYIIGGNGEDA
+292 
-303 AKVVTG
+303 
-309 FPAFQDFIIKGGV
+309 V

-336 KLILLDSTQNIKRI
+336 KLILLDSAQNIKRI
-350 DSFDSELEKI
+350 AGFDSELEKI
-360 EKAGNINLSTKQ
+360 EKAGNINLSAKQ
-372 EEAIQAINSNNV
+372 KEAIQSINSNNV

-447 KVNEFTIMNYEVA
+447 KDNEFTIMNYEVA

-532 AQSKIIVNSHKVN
+532 AQSKIIVNSHRVN
-545 DGEYFLEKE
+545 DGEYFLDKE

-619 EELNPSNDEKKEKK
+619 EELNPSSDEKNEKK

-656 EKGNTRSLTYENG
+656 EKGNTLSLTYESG

-676 LGKILKID
+676 LGKIVKID

>member
-1 MKKYFYFAIVSLV
+1 VELSGQLTEIIYQNEVNSYLIGILENEEDTITIVGYMPFLVEGDYIKVIGNFVTHKEYGKQFKVETFEKVMPKTLDSLEKYLSNGTIKGIGPATAKKIVATFGEDTINVFKFEPEKLTQIKGITKEKAIEMAQCFVENWELWQIVGFLDNFGISAANAKTIYKKLGPQTIDEIESNPYILIDLVKGVDFAKLDKYALENGFEINNYKRIKCGIKYSLV
-14 MFSCENEDLDEISS
+14 KITYNGHCCTLESNLIKYVKELLKVEDDDIEHCLIDLNVKEEIVIEKREDENW
-28 KANNTANIAPLS
+28 
-40 SLYYDGIYEIRDGK
+40 
-54 EVDLTLQQYLSRST
+54 
-68 QEFYEIASLNPAYT
+68 
-82 YLGSVLQAES
+82 
-92 INTGEYRSVAYPN
+92 
-105 ALKPE
+105 
-110 IRIAFSLPIKSR
+110 
-122 VIKPKFTSFND
+122 
-133 AVIDAITDADKDFSG
+133 
-148 KQSQVFSYKMK
+148 
-159 EFNYYKEVNMA
+159 
-170 FGANIKIG
+170 
-178 QLFSITTSVESDKKQ
+178 
-193 SNTAL
+193 
-198 FVDFSQI
+198 
-205 YFNVA
+205 
-210 MDIPDDGNIFLN
+210 
-222 ETERQKY
+222 
-229 LNQKPVYVNSVNM
+229 
-242 GRKGVMI
+242 
-249 VESEESY
+249 
-256 SEISVSIRAAFNAG
+256 
-270 IVNGE
+270 
-275 LSLDS
+275 
-280 KTKEMLKRAQIY
+280 
-292 IYIIGGNGEDA
+292 
-303 AKVVTG
+303 
-309 FPAFQDFIIKGGV
+309 V

-336 KLILLDSTQNIKRI
+336 KLILLDSAQNIKRI
-350 DSFDSELEKI
+350 AGFDSELEKI
-360 EKAGNINLSTKQ
+360 EKAGNINLSAKQ
-372 EEAIQAINSNNV
+372 KEAIQAINSNNV

-447 KVNEFTIMNYEVA
+447 KDNEFTIMNYEVA

-532 AQSKIIVNSHKVN
+532 AQSKIIVNSHRVN
-545 DGEYFLEKE
+545 DGEYFLDKE

-619 EELNPSNDEKKEKK
+619 EELNPSSDEKKEKK

-656 EKGNTRSLTYENG
+656 EKGNTLSLTYENG

-676 LGKILKID
+676 LGKIVKID

>member
-1 MKKYFYFAIVSLV
+1 MAQCFVENWELWQIVGFLDNFGISPANAKTIYKKLGPQTIDEIESNPYILIDLVKGVDFAKLDKYALENGFEINNYKRIKCGIKYSLV
-14 MFSCENEDLDEISS
+14 KITYNGHCCTLEANLIKYVKELLKVEDDDIEHCLIDLNVKEEIVIEKREDENW
-28 KANNTANIAPLS
+28 
-40 SLYYDGIYEIRDGK
+40 
-54 EVDLTLQQYLSRST
+54 
-68 QEFYEIASLNPAYT
+68 
-82 YLGSVLQAES
+82 
-92 INTGEYRSVAYPN
+92 
-105 ALKPE
+105 
-110 IRIAFSLPIKSR
+110 
-122 VIKPKFTSFND
+122 
-133 AVIDAITDADKDFSG
+133 
-148 KQSQVFSYKMK
+148 
-159 EFNYYKEVNMA
+159 
-170 FGANIKIG
+170 
-178 QLFSITTSVESDKKQ
+178 
-193 SNTAL
+193 
-198 FVDFSQI
+198 
-205 YFNVA
+205 
-210 MDIPDDGNIFLN
+210 
-222 ETERQKY
+222 
-229 LNQKPVYVNSVNM
+229 
-242 GRKGVMI
+242 
-249 VESEESY
+249 
-256 SEISVSIRAAFNAG
+256 
-270 IVNGE
+270 
-275 LSLDS
+275 
-280 KTKEMLKRAQIY
+280 
-292 IYIIGGNGEDA
+292 
-303 AKVVTG
+303 
-309 FPAFQDFIIKGGV
+309 V

-336 KLILLDSTQNIKRI
+336 KLILLDSAQNIKRI
-350 DSFDSELEKI
+350 AGFDSELEKI
-360 EKAGNINLSTKQ
+360 EKAGNINLSAKQ
-372 EEAIQAINSNNV
+372 KEAIQAINSNNV

-447 KVNEFTIMNYEVA
+447 KDNEFTIMNYEVA

-532 AQSKIIVNSHKVN
+532 AQSKIIVNSHRVN
-545 DGEYFLEKE
+545 DGEYFLDKE

-619 EELNPSNDEKKEKK
+619 EELNPSSDEKKEKK

-656 EKGNTRSLTYENG
+656 EKGNTLSLTYENG

-676 LGKILKID
+676 LGKIVKID

>member
-1 MKKYFYFAIVSLV
+1 MELSGQLTEIIYQNEVNSYLIGILENEEDTITIVGYMPFLVEGDYIKVIGNFVTHKEYGKQFKVETFEKVMPKTLDSLEKYLSNGTIKGIGPATAKKIVATFGEDTINVFKFEPEKLTQIKGITKEKAIEMAQCFVENWELWQIVGFLDNFGISPANAKTIYKKLGPQTIDEIESNPYILIDLVKGVDFAKLDKYALENGFEVNNYKRIKCGIKYSLV
-14 MFSCENEDLDEISS
+14 KITYNGHCCTLEANLIKYVKELLKVEDDDIEHCLIDLNVKEEIVIEKREDENW
-28 KANNTANIAPLS
+28 
-40 SLYYDGIYEIRDGK
+40 
-54 EVDLTLQQYLSRST
+54 
-68 QEFYEIASLNPAYT
+68 
-82 YLGSVLQAES
+82 
-92 INTGEYRSVAYPN
+92 
-105 ALKPE
+105 
-110 IRIAFSLPIKSR
+110 
-122 VIKPKFTSFND
+122 
-133 AVIDAITDADKDFSG
+133 
-148 KQSQVFSYKMK
+148 
-159 EFNYYKEVNMA
+159 
-170 FGANIKIG
+170 
-178 QLFSITTSVESDKKQ
+178 
-193 SNTAL
+193 
-198 FVDFSQI
+198 
-205 YFNVA
+205 
-210 MDIPDDGNIFLN
+210 
-222 ETERQKY
+222 
-229 LNQKPVYVNSVNM
+229 
-242 GRKGVMI
+242 
-249 VESEESY
+249 
-256 SEISVSIRAAFNAG
+256 
-270 IVNGE
+270 
-275 LSLDS
+275 
-280 KTKEMLKRAQIY
+280 
-292 IYIIGGNGEDA
+292 
-303 AKVVTG
+303 
-309 FPAFQDFIIKGGV
+309 V

-336 KLILLDSTQNIKRI
+336 KLILLDSAQNIKRI
-350 DSFDSELEKI
+350 AGFDSELEKI
-360 EKAGNINLSTKQ
+360 EKAGNINLSAKQ
-372 EEAIQAINSNNV
+372 KEAIQSINSNNV

-447 KVNEFTIMNYEVA
+447 KDNEFTIMNYEVA

-532 AQSKIIVNSHKVN
+532 AQSKIIVYSHRVI
-545 DGEYFLEKE
+545 DGEYFLDKE

-608 LGTKELNKRLQ
+608 LGTKELNKKLQ
-619 EELNPSNDEKKEKK
+619 EELNPSSDEKNEKK

-656 EKGNTRSLTYENG
+656 EKGNTLSLTYESG

-676 LGKILKID
+676 LGKIVKID

>member
-1 MKKYFYFAIVSLV
+1 MELSGQLTEIIYQNEVNSYLIGILENEEDTITIVGYMPFLVEGDYIKVIGNFVTHKEYGKQFKVETFEKVMPKTLDSLEKYLSNGTIKGIGPATAKKIVATFGEDTINVFKFEPEKLTQIKGITKEKAIEMAQCFVENWELWQIVGFLDNFGISPANAKTIYKKLGPQTIDEIESNPYILIDLVKGVDFAKLDKYALENGFEINNYKRIKCGIKYSLV
-14 MFSCENEDLDEISS
+14 KITYNGHCCTLEANLIKYVKELLKVEDDDIEHCLIDLNVKEEIVIEKREDENW
-28 KANNTANIAPLS
+28 
-40 SLYYDGIYEIRDGK
+40 
-54 EVDLTLQQYLSRST
+54 
-68 QEFYEIASLNPAYT
+68 
-82 YLGSVLQAES
+82 
-92 INTGEYRSVAYPN
+92 
-105 ALKPE
+105 
-110 IRIAFSLPIKSR
+110 
-122 VIKPKFTSFND
+122 
-133 AVIDAITDADKDFSG
+133 
-148 KQSQVFSYKMK
+148 
-159 EFNYYKEVNMA
+159 
-170 FGANIKIG
+170 
-178 QLFSITTSVESDKKQ
+178 
-193 SNTAL
+193 
-198 FVDFSQI
+198 
-205 YFNVA
+205 
-210 MDIPDDGNIFLN
+210 
-222 ETERQKY
+222 
-229 LNQKPVYVNSVNM
+229 
-242 GRKGVMI
+242 
-249 VESEESY
+249 
-256 SEISVSIRAAFNAG
+256 
-270 IVNGE
+270 
-275 LSLDS
+275 
-280 KTKEMLKRAQIY
+280 
-292 IYIIGGNGEDA
+292 
-303 AKVVTG
+303 
-309 FPAFQDFIIKGGV
+309 V
-322 YSKEIYDAEANIAS
+322 YSKEIYDAEVNIAS
-336 KLILLDSTQNIKRI
+336 KLILLDSAQNIKRI
-350 DSFDSELEKI
+350 AVFDSELEKI
-360 EKAGNINLSTKQ
+360 EKAGNINLSAKQ
-372 EEAIQAINSNNV
+372 KEAIQSINSNNV

-447 KVNEFTIMNYEVA
+447 KDNEFTIMNYEVA

-532 AQSKIIVNSHKVN
+532 AQSKIIVNSHRVN
-545 DGEYFLEKE
+545 DGEYFLDKE

-619 EELNPSNDEKKEKK
+619 EELNPSSDEKNEKK

-656 EKGNTRSLTYENG
+656 EKGNTLSLTYESG

-676 LGKILKID
+676 LGKIVKID

>member
-1 MKKYFYFAIVSLV
+1 MELSGQLTEIIYQNEVNSYLIGILENEEDTITIVGYMPFLVEGDYIKVIGNFVTHKEYGKQFKVETFEKVMPKTLDSLEKYLSNGTIKGIGPATAKKIVATFGEDTINVFKFEPEKLTQIKGITKEKAIEMAQCFVENWELWQIVGFLDNFGISPANAKTIYKKLGPQTIDEIESNPYILIDLVKGVDFAKLDKYALENGFEVNNYKRIKCGIKYSLV
-14 MFSCENEDLDEISS
+14 KITYNGHCCTLEANLIKYVKELLKVEDDDIEHCLIDLNVKEEIVIEKREDENW
-28 KANNTANIAPLS
+28 
-40 SLYYDGIYEIRDGK
+40 
-54 EVDLTLQQYLSRST
+54 
-68 QEFYEIASLNPAYT
+68 
-82 YLGSVLQAES
+82 
-92 INTGEYRSVAYPN
+92 
-105 ALKPE
+105 
-110 IRIAFSLPIKSR
+110 
-122 VIKPKFTSFND
+122 
-133 AVIDAITDADKDFSG
+133 
-148 KQSQVFSYKMK
+148 
-159 EFNYYKEVNMA
+159 
-170 FGANIKIG
+170 
-178 QLFSITTSVESDKKQ
+178 
-193 SNTAL
+193 
-198 FVDFSQI
+198 
-205 YFNVA
+205 
-210 MDIPDDGNIFLN
+210 
-222 ETERQKY
+222 
-229 LNQKPVYVNSVNM
+229 
-242 GRKGVMI
+242 
-249 VESEESY
+249 
-256 SEISVSIRAAFNAG
+256 
-270 IVNGE
+270 
-275 LSLDS
+275 
-280 KTKEMLKRAQIY
+280 
-292 IYIIGGNGEDA
+292 
-303 AKVVTG
+303 
-309 FPAFQDFIIKGGV
+309 V

-336 KLILLDSTQNIKRI
+336 KLILLDSAQNIKRI
-350 DSFDSELEKI
+350 AGFDSELEKI
-360 EKAGNINLSTKQ
+360 EKAGNIYLSAKQ
-372 EEAIQAINSNNV
+372 KEAIQSINSNNV

-447 KVNEFTIMNYEVA
+447 KDNEFTIMNYEVA

-513 IINSERIKT
+513 IINSKRIKT

-532 AQSKIIVNSHKVN
+532 AQSKIIVNSHRVN
-545 DGEYFLEKE
+545 DGEYFLDKE

-608 LGTKELNKRLQ
+608 LGTKELNKKLQ
-619 EELNPSNDEKKEKK
+619 EELNPSSDEKNEKK

-656 EKGNTRSLTYENG
+656 EKGNTLSLTYESG

-676 LGKILKID
+676 LGKIVKID

>member
-1 MKKYFYFAIVSLV
+1 MELSGQLTEIIYQNEVNSYLIGILENEEDTITIVGYMPFLVEGDYIKVIGNFVTHKEYGKQFKVETFEKVMPKTLDSLEKYLSNGTIKGIGPATAKKIVATFGEDTINVFKFEPEKLTQIKGITKEKAIEMAQCFVENWELWQIVGFLDNFGISPANAKTIYKKLGPQTIDEIESNPYILIDLVKGVDFAKLDKYALENGFEINNYKRIKCGIKYSLV
-14 MFSCENEDLDEISS
+14 KITYNGHCCTLEANLIKYVKELLKVEDDDIEHCLIDLNVKEEIVIEKREDENW
-28 KANNTANIAPLS
+28 
-40 SLYYDGIYEIRDGK
+40 
-54 EVDLTLQQYLSRST
+54 
-68 QEFYEIASLNPAYT
+68 
-82 YLGSVLQAES
+82 
-92 INTGEYRSVAYPN
+92 
-105 ALKPE
+105 
-110 IRIAFSLPIKSR
+110 
-122 VIKPKFTSFND
+122 
-133 AVIDAITDADKDFSG
+133 
-148 KQSQVFSYKMK
+148 
-159 EFNYYKEVNMA
+159 
-170 FGANIKIG
+170 
-178 QLFSITTSVESDKKQ
+178 
-193 SNTAL
+193 
-198 FVDFSQI
+198 
-205 YFNVA
+205 
-210 MDIPDDGNIFLN
+210 
-222 ETERQKY
+222 
-229 LNQKPVYVNSVNM
+229 
-242 GRKGVMI
+242 
-249 VESEESY
+249 
-256 SEISVSIRAAFNAG
+256 
-270 IVNGE
+270 
-275 LSLDS
+275 
-280 KTKEMLKRAQIY
+280 
-292 IYIIGGNGEDA
+292 
-303 AKVVTG
+303 
-309 FPAFQDFIIKGGV
+309 V

-336 KLILLDSTQNIKRI
+336 KLILLDSAQNIKRI
-350 DSFDSELEKI
+350 AGFDSEIEKI
-360 EKAGNINLSTKQ
+360 EKAGNINLSAKQ
-372 EEAIQAINSNNV
+372 KEAIQSINSNNV

-447 KVNEFTIMNYEVA
+447 KDNEFTIMNYEVA

-532 AQSKIIVNSHKVN
+532 AQSKIIVNSHRVN
-545 DGEYFLEKE
+545 DGEYFLDKE

-608 LGTKELNKRLQ
+608 LGTKELNKKLQ
-619 EELNPSNDEKKEKK
+619 EELNPSSDEKNEKK

-656 EKGNTRSLTYENG
+656 EKGNTLSLTYESG

-676 LGKILKID
+676 LGKIVKID

>member
-1 MKKYFYFAIVSLV
+1 MAQCFVENWELWQIVGFLDNFGISPANAKTIYKKLGTQTIDEIESNPYILIDLVKGVDFAKLDKYALENGFEINNYKRIKCGIKYSLV
-14 MFSCENEDLDEISS
+14 KITYNGHCCTLEANLIKYVKELLKVEDDDIEHCLIDLNVKEEIVIEKREDENW
-28 KANNTANIAPLS
+28 
-40 SLYYDGIYEIRDGK
+40 
-54 EVDLTLQQYLSRST
+54 
-68 QEFYEIASLNPAYT
+68 
-82 YLGSVLQAES
+82 
-92 INTGEYRSVAYPN
+92 
-105 ALKPE
+105 
-110 IRIAFSLPIKSR
+110 
-122 VIKPKFTSFND
+122 
-133 AVIDAITDADKDFSG
+133 
-148 KQSQVFSYKMK
+148 
-159 EFNYYKEVNMA
+159 
-170 FGANIKIG
+170 
-178 QLFSITTSVESDKKQ
+178 
-193 SNTAL
+193 
-198 FVDFSQI
+198 
-205 YFNVA
+205 
-210 MDIPDDGNIFLN
+210 
-222 ETERQKY
+222 
-229 LNQKPVYVNSVNM
+229 
-242 GRKGVMI
+242 
-249 VESEESY
+249 
-256 SEISVSIRAAFNAG
+256 
-270 IVNGE
+270 
-275 LSLDS
+275 
-280 KTKEMLKRAQIY
+280 
-292 IYIIGGNGEDA
+292 
-303 AKVVTG
+303 
-309 FPAFQDFIIKGGV
+309 V

-447 KVNEFTIMNYEVA
+447 KANEFTIMNYEVA

>member
-1 MKKYFYFAIVSLV
+1 MELSGQLTEIIYQNEVNSYLIGILENEEDTITIVGYMPFLVEGDYIKVIGNFVTHKEYGKQFKVETFEKVMPKTLDSLEKYLSNGTIKGIGPATAKKIVATFGEDTINVFKFEPEKLTQIKGITKEKAIEMAQCFVENWELWQIVGFLDNFGISPANAKTIYKKLGPQTIDEIESNPYILIDLVKGVDFAKLDKYALENGFEVNNYKRIKCGIKYSLV
-14 MFSCENEDLDEISS
+14 KITYNGHCCTLEANLIKYVKELLKVEDDDIEHCLIDLNVKEEIVIEKREDENW
-28 KANNTANIAPLS
+28 
-40 SLYYDGIYEIRDGK
+40 
-54 EVDLTLQQYLSRST
+54 
-68 QEFYEIASLNPAYT
+68 
-82 YLGSVLQAES
+82 
-92 INTGEYRSVAYPN
+92 
-105 ALKPE
+105 
-110 IRIAFSLPIKSR
+110 
-122 VIKPKFTSFND
+122 
-133 AVIDAITDADKDFSG
+133 
-148 KQSQVFSYKMK
+148 
-159 EFNYYKEVNMA
+159 
-170 FGANIKIG
+170 
-178 QLFSITTSVESDKKQ
+178 
-193 SNTAL
+193 
-198 FVDFSQI
+198 
-205 YFNVA
+205 
-210 MDIPDDGNIFLN
+210 
-222 ETERQKY
+222 
-229 LNQKPVYVNSVNM
+229 
-242 GRKGVMI
+242 
-249 VESEESY
+249 
-256 SEISVSIRAAFNAG
+256 
-270 IVNGE
+270 
-275 LSLDS
+275 
-280 KTKEMLKRAQIY
+280 
-292 IYIIGGNGEDA
+292 
-303 AKVVTG
+303 
-309 FPAFQDFIIKGGV
+309 V

-336 KLILLDSTQNIKRI
+336 KLILLDSAQNIKRI
-350 DSFDSELEKI
+350 AGFDSELEKI
-360 EKAGNINLSTKQ
+360 EKAGNINLSAKQ
-372 EEAIQAINSNNV
+372 KEAIQSINSNNV

-447 KVNEFTIMNYEVA
+447 KDNEFTIMNYEVA

-532 AQSKIIVNSHKVN
+532 AQSKIIVNSHRVN
-545 DGEYFLEKE
+545 DGEYFLDKE

-619 EELNPSNDEKKEKK
+619 EELNPSSDKKNEKK
-633 VGEVIFREGDRVMQ
+633 VGEVIFRESDRVMQ

-656 EKGNTRSLTYENG
+656 EKGNTLSLTYESG

-676 LGKILKID
+676 LGKIVKID

-729 IMVVTQSSAM
+729 IMVVTQFSTM

>member
-1 MKKYFYFAIVSLV
+1 MELSGQLTEIIYQNEVNSYLIGILENEEDTITIVGYMPFLVEGDYIKVIGNFVTHKEYGKQFKVETFEKVMPKTLDSLEKYLSNGTIKGIGPATAKKIVATFGEDTINVFKFEPEKLTQIKGITKEKAIEMAQCFVENWELWQIVGFLDNFGISPANAKTIYKKLGPQTIDEIESNPYILIDLVKGVDFAKLDKYALENGFEVNNYKRIKCGIKYSLV
-14 MFSCENEDLDEISS
+14 KITYNGHCCTLEANLIKYVKELLKVEDDDIEHCLIDLNVKEEIVIEKREDENW
-28 KANNTANIAPLS
+28 
-40 SLYYDGIYEIRDGK
+40 
-54 EVDLTLQQYLSRST
+54 
-68 QEFYEIASLNPAYT
+68 
-82 YLGSVLQAES
+82 
-92 INTGEYRSVAYPN
+92 
-105 ALKPE
+105 
-110 IRIAFSLPIKSR
+110 
-122 VIKPKFTSFND
+122 
-133 AVIDAITDADKDFSG
+133 
-148 KQSQVFSYKMK
+148 
-159 EFNYYKEVNMA
+159 
-170 FGANIKIG
+170 
-178 QLFSITTSVESDKKQ
+178 
-193 SNTAL
+193 
-198 FVDFSQI
+198 
-205 YFNVA
+205 
-210 MDIPDDGNIFLN
+210 
-222 ETERQKY
+222 
-229 LNQKPVYVNSVNM
+229 
-242 GRKGVMI
+242 
-249 VESEESY
+249 
-256 SEISVSIRAAFNAG
+256 
-270 IVNGE
+270 
-275 LSLDS
+275 
-280 KTKEMLKRAQIY
+280 
-292 IYIIGGNGEDA
+292 
-303 AKVVTG
+303 
-309 FPAFQDFIIKGGV
+309 V

-336 KLILLDSTQNIKRI
+336 KLILLDSAQNIKRI
-350 DSFDSELEKI
+350 AGFDSELEKI
-360 EKAGNINLSTKQ
+360 EKAGNINLSAKQ
-372 EEAIQAINSNNV
+372 KEAIQSINSNNV

-447 KVNEFTIMNYEVA
+447 KDNEFTIMNYEVA

-532 AQSKIIVNSHKVN
+532 AQSKIIVNSHRVN
-545 DGEYFLEKE
+545 DGEYFLDKE

-592 DFFENIQ
+592 DFFENIK

-608 LGTKELNKRLQ
+608 LGTKELNKKLQ
-619 EELNPSNDEKKEKK
+619 EELNPSSDEKNEKK

-656 EKGNTRSLTYENG
+656 EKGNTLSLTYESG

-676 LGKILKID
+676 LGKIVKID

>member
-1 MKKYFYFAIVSLV
+1 MELSGQLTEIIYQNEVNSYLIGILENEEDTITIVGYMPFLVEGDYIKVIGNFVTHKEYGKQFKVETFEKVMPKTLDSLEKYLSNGTIKGIGPATAKKIVATFGEDTINVFKFEPEKLTQIKGITKEKAIEMAQCFVENWELWQIVGFLDNFGISPANAKTIYKKLGPQTIDEIESNPYILIDLVKGVDFAKLDKYALENGFEINNYKRIKCGIKYSLV
-14 MFSCENEDLDEISS
+14 KITYNGHCCTLEANLIKYVKELLKVEDDDIEHCLIDLNVKEEIVIEKREDENW
-28 KANNTANIAPLS
+28 
-40 SLYYDGIYEIRDGK
+40 
-54 EVDLTLQQYLSRST
+54 
-68 QEFYEIASLNPAYT
+68 
-82 YLGSVLQAES
+82 
-92 INTGEYRSVAYPN
+92 
-105 ALKPE
+105 
-110 IRIAFSLPIKSR
+110 
-122 VIKPKFTSFND
+122 
-133 AVIDAITDADKDFSG
+133 
-148 KQSQVFSYKMK
+148 
-159 EFNYYKEVNMA
+159 
-170 FGANIKIG
+170 
-178 QLFSITTSVESDKKQ
+178 
-193 SNTAL
+193 
-198 FVDFSQI
+198 
-205 YFNVA
+205 
-210 MDIPDDGNIFLN
+210 
-222 ETERQKY
+222 
-229 LNQKPVYVNSVNM
+229 
-242 GRKGVMI
+242 
-249 VESEESY
+249 
-256 SEISVSIRAAFNAG
+256 
-270 IVNGE
+270 
-275 LSLDS
+275 
-280 KTKEMLKRAQIY
+280 
-292 IYIIGGNGEDA
+292 
-303 AKVVTG
+303 
-309 FPAFQDFIIKGGV
+309 V

-447 KVNEFTIMNYEVA
+447 KANEFTIMNYEVA

>member
-1 MKKYFYFAIVSLV
+1 MELSGQLTEIIYQNEVNSYLIGILENEEDTITIVGYMPFLVEGDYIKVIGNFVTHKEYGKQFKVETFEKVMPKTLDSLEKYLSNGTIKGIGPATAKKIVATFGEDTINVFKFEPEKLTQIKGITKEKAIEMAQCFVENWELWQIVGFLDNFGISAANAKTIYKKLGPQTIDEIESNPYILIDLVKGVDFAKLDKYALENGFEINNYKRIKCGIKYSLV
-14 MFSCENEDLDEISS
+14 KITYNGHCCTLESNLIKYVKELLKVEDDDIEHCLIDLNVKEEIVIEKREDENW
-28 KANNTANIAPLS
+28 
-40 SLYYDGIYEIRDGK
+40 
-54 EVDLTLQQYLSRST
+54 
-68 QEFYEIASLNPAYT
+68 
-82 YLGSVLQAES
+82 
-92 INTGEYRSVAYPN
+92 
-105 ALKPE
+105 
-110 IRIAFSLPIKSR
+110 
-122 VIKPKFTSFND
+122 
-133 AVIDAITDADKDFSG
+133 
-148 KQSQVFSYKMK
+148 
-159 EFNYYKEVNMA
+159 
-170 FGANIKIG
+170 
-178 QLFSITTSVESDKKQ
+178 
-193 SNTAL
+193 
-198 FVDFSQI
+198 
-205 YFNVA
+205 
-210 MDIPDDGNIFLN
+210 
-222 ETERQKY
+222 
-229 LNQKPVYVNSVNM
+229 
-242 GRKGVMI
+242 
-249 VESEESY
+249 
-256 SEISVSIRAAFNAG
+256 
-270 IVNGE
+270 
-275 LSLDS
+275 
-280 KTKEMLKRAQIY
+280 
-292 IYIIGGNGEDA
+292 
-303 AKVVTG
+303 
-309 FPAFQDFIIKGGV
+309 V

-336 KLILLDSTQNIKRI
+336 KLILLDSAQNIKRI
-350 DSFDSELEKI
+350 AGFDSELEKI
-360 EKAGNINLSTKQ
+360 EKAGNINLSAKQ
-372 EEAIQAINSNNV
+372 KEAIQAINSNNV

-447 KVNEFTIMNYEVA
+447 KDNEFTIMNYEVA

-532 AQSKIIVNSHKVN
+532 AQSKIIVNSHRVN
-545 DGEYFLEKE
+545 DGEYFLDKE

-608 LGTKELNKRLQ
+608 LGTKELNKKLQ
-619 EELNPSNDEKKEKK
+619 EELNPSSDEKNEKK

-656 EKGNTRSLTYENG
+656 EKGNTISLTYESG

-676 LGKILKID
+676 LGKIVKID

-689 IKILFDDEKEAWYA
+689 IKIIFDDEKEAWYA

-758 LIGNDNVV
+758 LIGNDNVI

>member
-1 MKKYFYFAIVSLV
+1 MELSGQLTEIIYQNEVNSYLIGILENEEDTITIVGYMPFLVEGDYIKVIGNFVTHKEYGKQFKVETFEKVMPKTLDSLERYLSNGTIKGIGPATAKKIVATFGEDTINVFKFEPEKLTQIKGITKEKAIEMAQCFVENWELWQIVGFLDNFGISPANAKTIYKKLGPQTIDEIESNPYILIDLVKGVDFAKLDKYALENGFEINNYKRIKCGIKYSLV
-14 MFSCENEDLDEISS
+14 KITYNGHCCTLEANLIKYVKELLKVEDDDIEHCLIDLNVKEEIVIEKREDENW
-28 KANNTANIAPLS
+28 
-40 SLYYDGIYEIRDGK
+40 
-54 EVDLTLQQYLSRST
+54 
-68 QEFYEIASLNPAYT
+68 
-82 YLGSVLQAES
+82 
-92 INTGEYRSVAYPN
+92 
-105 ALKPE
+105 
-110 IRIAFSLPIKSR
+110 
-122 VIKPKFTSFND
+122 
-133 AVIDAITDADKDFSG
+133 
-148 KQSQVFSYKMK
+148 
-159 EFNYYKEVNMA
+159 
-170 FGANIKIG
+170 
-178 QLFSITTSVESDKKQ
+178 
-193 SNTAL
+193 
-198 FVDFSQI
+198 
-205 YFNVA
+205 
-210 MDIPDDGNIFLN
+210 
-222 ETERQKY
+222 
-229 LNQKPVYVNSVNM
+229 
-242 GRKGVMI
+242 
-249 VESEESY
+249 
-256 SEISVSIRAAFNAG
+256 
-270 IVNGE
+270 
-275 LSLDS
+275 
-280 KTKEMLKRAQIY
+280 
-292 IYIIGGNGEDA
+292 
-303 AKVVTG
+303 
-309 FPAFQDFIIKGGV
+309 V
-322 YSKEIYDAEANIAS
+322 YSKEIYDAEANITS
-336 KLILLDSTQNIKRI
+336 KLILLDSAQNIKRI
-350 DSFDSELEKI
+350 AGFDSELEKI
-360 EKAGNINLSTKQ
+360 EKAGNINLSAKQ
-372 EEAIQAINSNNV
+372 KEAIQSINSNNV

-447 KVNEFTIMNYEVA
+447 KDNEFTIMNYEVA

-532 AQSKIIVNSHKVN
+532 AQSKIIVNSHRVN
-545 DGEYFLEKE
+545 DGEYFLDKE
-554 EQEGL
+554 EQDGL

-619 EELNPSNDEKKEKK
+619 EELNPSSDEKNEKK

-656 EKGNTRSLTYENG
+656 EKGNTLSLTYESG

-676 LGKILKID
+676 LGKIVKID

>member
-1 MKKYFYFAIVSLV
+1 MELSGQLTEIIYQNEVNSYLIGILENEEDTITIVGYMPFLVEGDYIKVIGNFVTHKEYGKQFKVETFEKVMPKTLDSLEKYLSNGTIKGIGPATAKKIVATFGEDTINVFKFEPEKLTQIKGITKEKAIEMAQCFVENWELWQIVGFLDNFGISPANAKTIYKKLGPQTIDEIESNPYILIDLVKGVDFAKLDKYALENGFEINNYKRIKCGIKYSLV
-14 MFSCENEDLDEISS
+14 KITYNGHCCTLEANLIKYVKELLKVEDDDIEHCLIDLNVKEEIVIEKREDENW
-28 KANNTANIAPLS
+28 
-40 SLYYDGIYEIRDGK
+40 
-54 EVDLTLQQYLSRST
+54 
-68 QEFYEIASLNPAYT
+68 
-82 YLGSVLQAES
+82 
-92 INTGEYRSVAYPN
+92 
-105 ALKPE
+105 
-110 IRIAFSLPIKSR
+110 
-122 VIKPKFTSFND
+122 
-133 AVIDAITDADKDFSG
+133 
-148 KQSQVFSYKMK
+148 
-159 EFNYYKEVNMA
+159 
-170 FGANIKIG
+170 
-178 QLFSITTSVESDKKQ
+178 
-193 SNTAL
+193 
-198 FVDFSQI
+198 
-205 YFNVA
+205 
-210 MDIPDDGNIFLN
+210 
-222 ETERQKY
+222 
-229 LNQKPVYVNSVNM
+229 
-242 GRKGVMI
+242 
-249 VESEESY
+249 
-256 SEISVSIRAAFNAG
+256 
-270 IVNGE
+270 
-275 LSLDS
+275 
-280 KTKEMLKRAQIY
+280 
-292 IYIIGGNGEDA
+292 
-303 AKVVTG
+303 
-309 FPAFQDFIIKGGV
+309 V

-336 KLILLDSTQNIKRI
+336 KLILLDSAQNIKRI
-350 DSFDSELEKI
+350 AGFDSELEKI
-360 EKAGNINLSTKQ
+360 EKAGNINLSAKQ
-372 EEAIQAINSNNV
+372 KEAIQSINSNNV

-447 KVNEFTIMNYEVA
+447 KDNEFTIMNYEVA

-532 AQSKIIVNSHKVN
+532 AQSKIIVNSHRVN
-545 DGEYFLEKE
+545 DGEYFLDKE

-608 LGTKELNKRLQ
+608 LGPKELNKKLQ
-619 EELNPSNDEKKEKK
+619 EELNPSSDEKNEKK

-656 EKGNTRSLTYENG
+656 EKGNTLSLTYESG

-676 LGKILKID
+676 LGKIVKID

>member
-1 MKKYFYFAIVSLV
+1 MELSGQLTEIIYQNEVNSYLIGILENEEDTITIVGYMPFLVEGDYIKVIGNFVTHKEYGKQFKVETFEKVMPKTLDSLEKYLSNGTIKGIGPATAKKIVATFGEDTINVFKFEPEKLTQIKGITKEKAIEMAQCFVENWELWQIVGFLDNFGISPANAKTIYKKLGPQTIDEIESNPYILIDLVKGVDFAKLDKYALENGFEVNNYKRIKCGIKYSLV
-14 MFSCENEDLDEISS
+14 KITYNGHCCTLEANLIKYVKELLKVEDDDIEHCLIDLNVKEEIVIEKREDENW
-28 KANNTANIAPLS
+28 
-40 SLYYDGIYEIRDGK
+40 
-54 EVDLTLQQYLSRST
+54 
-68 QEFYEIASLNPAYT
+68 
-82 YLGSVLQAES
+82 
-92 INTGEYRSVAYPN
+92 
-105 ALKPE
+105 
-110 IRIAFSLPIKSR
+110 
-122 VIKPKFTSFND
+122 
-133 AVIDAITDADKDFSG
+133 
-148 KQSQVFSYKMK
+148 
-159 EFNYYKEVNMA
+159 
-170 FGANIKIG
+170 
-178 QLFSITTSVESDKKQ
+178 
-193 SNTAL
+193 
-198 FVDFSQI
+198 
-205 YFNVA
+205 
-210 MDIPDDGNIFLN
+210 
-222 ETERQKY
+222 
-229 LNQKPVYVNSVNM
+229 
-242 GRKGVMI
+242 
-249 VESEESY
+249 
-256 SEISVSIRAAFNAG
+256 
-270 IVNGE
+270 
-275 LSLDS
+275 
-280 KTKEMLKRAQIY
+280 
-292 IYIIGGNGEDA
+292 
-303 AKVVTG
+303 
-309 FPAFQDFIIKGGV
+309 V

-336 KLILLDSTQNIKRI
+336 KLILLDSAQNIKRI
-350 DSFDSELEKI
+350 AGFDSELEKI
-360 EKAGNINLSTKQ
+360 EKAGNINLSAKQ
-372 EEAIQAINSNNV
+372 KEAIQSINSNNV

-447 KVNEFTIMNYEVA
+447 KDNEFTIMNYEVA

-532 AQSKIIVNSHKVN
+532 AQSKIIVNSHRVN
-545 DGEYFLEKE
+545 DGEYFLDKE

-619 EELNPSNDEKKEKK
+619 EELNPSSDKKNEKK

-656 EKGNTRSLTYENG
+656 EKGNTLSLTYESG

-676 LGKILKID
+676 LGKIVKID

-776 IRNTGLEYKLKMIS
+776 IRNTGIWSFLMQFSILFSRKHVVYVKKYVKMQFVTVAKRN

>member
-1 MKKYFYFAIVSLV
+1 MELSGQLTEIIYQNEVNSYLIGILENEEDTITIVGYMPFLVEGDYIKVIGNFVTHKEYGKQFKVETFEKVMPKTLDSLERYLSNGTIKGIGPATAKKIVATFGEDTINVFKFEPEKLTQIKGITKEKAIEMAQCFVENWELWQIVGFLDNFGISPANAKTIYKKLGPQTIDEIESNPYILIDLVKGVDFAKLDKYALENGFEVNNYKRIKCGIKYSLV
-14 MFSCENEDLDEISS
+14 KITYNGHCCTLEANLIKYVKELLKVEDDDIEHCLIDLNVKEEIVIEKREDENW
-28 KANNTANIAPLS
+28 
-40 SLYYDGIYEIRDGK
+40 
-54 EVDLTLQQYLSRST
+54 
-68 QEFYEIASLNPAYT
+68 
-82 YLGSVLQAES
+82 
-92 INTGEYRSVAYPN
+92 
-105 ALKPE
+105 
-110 IRIAFSLPIKSR
+110 
-122 VIKPKFTSFND
+122 
-133 AVIDAITDADKDFSG
+133 
-148 KQSQVFSYKMK
+148 
-159 EFNYYKEVNMA
+159 
-170 FGANIKIG
+170 
-178 QLFSITTSVESDKKQ
+178 
-193 SNTAL
+193 
-198 FVDFSQI
+198 
-205 YFNVA
+205 
-210 MDIPDDGNIFLN
+210 
-222 ETERQKY
+222 
-229 LNQKPVYVNSVNM
+229 
-242 GRKGVMI
+242 
-249 VESEESY
+249 
-256 SEISVSIRAAFNAG
+256 
-270 IVNGE
+270 
-275 LSLDS
+275 
-280 KTKEMLKRAQIY
+280 
-292 IYIIGGNGEDA
+292 
-303 AKVVTG
+303 
-309 FPAFQDFIIKGGV
+309 V

-336 KLILLDSTQNIKRI
+336 KLILLDSAQNIKRI
-350 DSFDSELEKI
+350 AGFDSELEKI
-360 EKAGNINLSTKQ
+360 EKAGNINLSAKQ
-372 EEAIQAINSNNV
+372 KEAIQSINSNNV

-447 KVNEFTIMNYEVA
+447 KDNEFTIMNYEVA

-532 AQSKIIVNSHKVN
+532 AQSKIIVNSHRVN
-545 DGEYFLEKE
+545 DGEYFLDKE

-619 EELNPSNDEKKEKK
+619 EELNPSSDKKNEKK

-656 EKGNTRSLTYENG
+656 EKGNTLSLTYESG

-676 LGKILKID
+676 LGKIVKID

-758 LIGNDNVV
+758 LIGNDNVI